1 MRINWVKF
9 DSFVNLIHKFAI
21 MLETLN
27 SIIFMQ
33 NLNDLRTF
41 VLVVKQ
47 KSFTKAGE
55 KLGISAS
62 AVSHCVS
69 NLEDR
74 LNIRLLNRTTRS
86 VSPTPEGLT
95 LLNDIRPYL
104 QAIDVSVQKLCENQA
119 TPQGTVRINAPQVA
133 IEMAILPKL
142 APIFEKFP
150 HINIELFSENRFVDI
165 VEQGFD
171 MGVRLGDAVAKDMV
185 AVKIAPPLTTAL
197 VATPAYLQGKAMPE
211 TISDLDSHRLI
222 GFRLGTDRE
231 PIAWDFCV
239 RGKAV
244 SYQPKGRLIM
254 NSNPLCAVKNHLGIG
269 FMPYFMVENDLKSG
283 ELIEILGEYRMTYEP
298 FYAYYPSRKHHSKAF
313 EVVLNALRE

>member
-1 MRINWVKF
+1 
-9 DSFVNLIHKFAI
+9 

-41 VLVVKQ
+41 VLVVEQ

-86 VSPTPEGLT
+86 VSPTPDGLT
-95 LLNDIRPYL
+95 LLNDISPYL
-104 QAIDVSVQKLCENQA
+104 QAIDLSVQKLTENQD
-119 TPQGTVRINAPQVA
+119 TPKGTVRINASQIA
-133 IEMAILPKL
+133 IEMVVLPKI
-142 APIFEKFP
+142 APILSQYP
-150 HINIELFSENRFVDI
+150 QIQLELHSENRFVDI
-165 VEQGFD
+165 VGEGFD
-171 MGVRLGDAVAKDMV
+171 MGVRLGDDVAKDMV
-185 AVKIAPPLTTAL
+185 AVKISQPLTATL
-197 VATPAYLQGKAMPE
+197 VATPNYLQNKEIPKQINE
-211 TISDLDSHRLI
+211 LDHHRLI
-222 GFRLGTDRE
+222 GLRLGADRN

-239 RGKAV
+239 QGKTV
-244 SYQPKGRLIM
+244 SYQPEGQLILNTDPM
-254 NSNPLCAVKNHLGIG
+254 PAIKNHLGIG
-269 FMPYFMVENDLKSG
+269 FMPYFMVEKELKSG
-283 ELIEILGEYRMTYEP
+283 ELIEILGELRITYEP

>member
-1 MRINWVKF
+1 
-9 DSFVNLIHKFAI
+9 
-21 MLETLN
+21 
-27 SIIFMQ
+27 MQ
-33 NLNDLRTF
+33 NLNDLRAF
-41 VLVVKQ
+41 VLVAKY

-55 KLGISAS
+55 KLGVSAS
-62 AVSHCVS
+62 AVSHCLS
-69 NLEDR
+69 NLENR

-86 VSPTPEGLT
+86 ISPTPEGLM
-95 LLNDIRPYL
+95 LLNDISPYL
-104 QAIDVSVQKLCENQA
+104 QAIDLSIKKLSENQDNI
-119 TPQGTVRINAPQVA
+119 TGTVRINASQVA

-142 APIFEKFP
+142 APVFDEFP
-150 HINIELFSENRFVDI
+150 HIHIELFSENRFVDI
-165 VEQGFD
+165 VGEGFD

-231 PIAWDFCV
+231 PIAWDFWV

-269 FMPYFMVENDLKSG
+269 FVPYFMVEDDLKTG
-283 ELIEILGEYRMTYEP
+283 GLVEVLGKFKMTYEAL
-298 FYAYYPSRKHHSKAF
+298 FAYYPSRKHHSKAF